1 MSAAG
6 IGALSGAVTLAMRR
20 SVLGLGRQI
29 VLASGTL
36 GAALIG
42 FALSRSLWVSL
53 MLLPFAGF
61 GMMQQMASTNTI
73 LQTIV
78 EDDKRGRVMAYYA
91 MAVQG
96 MAPFGSL
103 WAGALT
109 ARIGAPPTIVI
120 AGAMCLAGAAWFAS
134 HLREIRTQV
143 RPIYVRLGIL
153 PEAALGVQAASTLEA
168 EGAP

>member
-1 MSAAG
+1 MAT
-6 IGALSGAVTLAMRR
+6 AL
-20 SVLGLGRQI
+20 
-29 VLASGTL
+29 L

-42 FALSRSLWVSL
+42 FALSRSLWLSL
-53 MLLPFAGF
+53 AVLPFAGF

-78 EDDKRGRVMAYYA
+78 DDDKRGRVMAYYA
-91 MAVQG
+91 MAFQG

-120 AGAMCLAGAAWFAS
+120 AGALCLAGAAWFATK
-134 HLREIRTQV
+134 LGDIRTQV

-153 PEAALGVQAASTLEA
+153 TEAAQGVQAASSLEV